1 MKQIEHD
8 AIMDELKKKKR
19 NALILIALVLIA
31 FAIFFVFVRPILKVY
46 I

>member
-8 AIMDELKKKKR
+8 AIMDELEKKKR
-19 NALILIALVLIA
+19 NAQILIVLVLVA
-31 FAIFFVFVRPILKVY
+31 FAIFFVFVRPLLKVY